1 MKIIKVTLENEM
13 MSVFYEGDKF
23 KIALFGKYKY
33 KIWKTIKPSIY
44 ISEVESCEKNS
55 EMTNNDWY
63 DFKAKLQQHY
73 DFCIG
78 DEYKPDYIDSLSA
91 NKVLDDRLSDEL
103 VNVKV
108 SDKFIFM
115 DDCARW
121 FKSQKINAEIGL
133 DYIFI
138 KFENSEYLDI
148 KEKKLSFEFLKE
160 LSDKLECKFT
170 ITSFIP
176 NENDDSFPWYCR
188 KRSVTDKG
196 ILIELDH
203 RKFGDS
209 GGPVFSEDF

>member
-1 MKIIKVTLENEM
+1 M
-13 MSVFYEGDKF
+13 G
-23 KIALFGKYKY
+23 
-33 KIWKTIKPSIY
+33 
-44 ISEVESCEKNS
+44 
-55 EMTNNDWY
+55 
-63 DFKAKLQQHY
+63 
-73 DFCIG
+73 
-78 DEYKPDYIDSLSA
+78 
-91 NKVLDDRLSDEL
+91 
-103 VNVKV
+103 
-108 SDKFIFM
+108 KFIQI

-121 FKSQKINAEIGL
+121 FKSQEINAEIGL

-138 KFENSEYLDI
+138 KFENSNHPEI
-148 KEKKLSFEFLKE
+148 KEKRLSFGFLKE

-170 ITSFIP
+170 ITSYIP